1 MLKQRSKSTLTLIII
16 GLLALTSIIYCADP
30 MDELKDQ
37 LIDLN
42 KWDAEEIE
50 ESNVNVAGMKIINTY
65 RTYSKDDRSFDATI
79 LVGSNMMI
87 QGQTQGIDVE
97 TSDVKVVTGKIDN
110 FNVIQSFNKDENEG
124 YVVVTLIQGLTEG
137 SLFMINFTGLTSD
150 EALDIAKKYNWQKMK
165 TISSG
170 MIN

>member
-16 GLLALTSIIYCADP
+16 GILALSSIIYCASP
-30 MDELKDQ
+30 LDELKDQ
-37 LIDLN
+37 LIDIK

-50 ESNVNVAGMKIINTY
+50 ESNVNVAGMKIINVY
-65 RTYSKDDRSFDATI
+65 RTYSKDDKSFDATI

-87 QGQTQGIDVE
+87 QGQTQGIDIE
-97 TSDVKVVTGKIDN
+97 TSDVKVVTSEIDN
-110 FNVIQSFNKDENEG
+110 FNVIQSFNKDENGG
-124 YVVVTLIQGLTEG
+124 YIVVTLIQGLTEG
-137 SLFMINFTGLTSD
+137 SLFMINFTGLNSD
-150 EALDIAKKYNWQKMK
+150 EALDIAKRYNWQEMK